1 MTLNRCFAALSGAL
15 ALTASATQAQTKCDI
30 NESKPSQVA
39 TAYLI
44 SQQVRANP
52 TNPKRWESY
61 KKVVKSLTEKGDAME
76 NPVGRNFELGK
87 IFFMIVEDSTT
98 PMMMKRGD
106 LGFVTNVDQLV
117 DVAALGDSVMKI
129 VEASNA
135 ECAAQTR
142 EWRRQRGWLRV
153 TQAANRTLV
162 ENKFDSAVYFAK
174 RSMMFD
180 PQAPYAYSI
189 LGSVAQKNNDMPTA
203 IAMMRKSADV
213 AAMDTIFADQ
223 RRLSLYNLGILVGS
237 QAEAATATAQQQV
250 DALKKPVT
258 RADSVRWKAARD
270 SILKPAQETQKR
282 LARESADALQTFL
295 KESPA
300 NDDLASSA
308 RSSLARM
315 LSVAGDTAGVT
326 RTYAA
331 VLANPTTYSEY
342 DLIQAGLAASRAG
355 RDEDAVKLFEAA
367 AVQNPYSRDALFNL
381 SASLFNSS
389 HYDRELPYIKRLI
402 DLDPNNPENY
412 RILAG
417 AYQGLSK
424 AEKNAKVKAALTDTL
439 VKSFEKYQKLP
450 TVVTFKSFIHNG
462 TSHTIV
468 GYVENR
474 DTTTQAAKNYVIPF
488 DFLDGAGKVVA
499 TQTVNVG
506 PVAPKEKKEFTV
518 KVDQGGIVSYRYAA
532 VK

>member
-15 ALTASATQAQTKCDI
+15 ALTASTVQAQTKCDI

-39 TAYLI
+39 TAYLM
-44 SQQVRANP
+44 SQQLRANP
-52 TNPKRWESY
+52 NNPKRWDTY
-61 KKVVKSLTEKGDAME
+61 KRVVKSLTEKGDAME
-76 NPVGRNFELGK
+76 NPIGRNYQLGK
-87 IFFMIVEDSTT
+87 IFFMIAEDSTT
-98 PMMMKRGD
+98 PLMVKRGD

-129 VEASNA
+129 VEASNP

-162 ENKFDSAVYFAK
+162 ESKFDSAAYYAK

-180 PQAPYAYSI
+180 PQTPYAYSI
-189 LGSVAQKNNDMPTA
+189 LGSVAQKNNDMTTA
-203 IAMMRKSADV
+203 VAMMRKSAEV
-213 AAMDTIFADQ
+213 AALDTIFADQ
-223 RRLSLYNLGILVGS
+223 RRLSLYNVGILVGS
-237 QAEAATATAQQQV
+237 QAEAATGA
-250 DALKKPVT
+250 
-258 RADSVRWKAARD
+258 
-270 SILKPAQETQKR
+270 EQKR
-282 LARESADALQTFL
+282 LAKESADALQTFL

-331 VLANPTTYSEY
+331 VLANPSTYSEY

-367 AVQNPYSRDALFNL
+367 AAQNPYSRDALFNV
-381 SASLFNSS
+381 SASLFNSG
-389 HYDRELPYIKRLI
+389 HYDRELPFVKRLI

-412 RILAG
+412 RIMAG

-424 AEKNAKVKAALTDTL
+424 VEKNAKVKAALTDTL
-439 VKSFEKYQKLP
+439 VKAFEKYQKLP

-462 TSHTIV
+462 TTHTVV

-474 DTTTQAAKNYVIPF
+474 DTTTKAPKNYVIPF
-488 DFLDGAGKVVA
+488 EFLDGTGKVIA

-518 KVDQGGIVSYRYAA
+518 KVDQSGIVSYRYASL
-532 VK
+532 K

>member
-15 ALTASATQAQTKCDI
+15 ALTAGAVQAQTKCDI

-39 TAYLI
+39 TAYLL
-44 SQQVRANP
+44 SQQLRANP
-52 TNPKRWESY
+52 SSPKRWDNY

-87 IFFMIVEDSTT
+87 VFFMVAEDSTT
-98 PMMMKRGD
+98 PIMVKRGD
-106 LGFVTNVDQLV
+106 LGFVTNVDQMV

-129 VEASNA
+129 VEASNP
-135 ECAAQTR
+135 ECATATR

-153 TQAANRTLV
+153 TQAASRSLNDS
-162 ENKFDSAVYFAK
+162 KFDSAAYYAK
-174 RSMMFD
+174 RSMLFD

-189 LGSVAQKNNDMPTA
+189 LASVAQKNNDMPTA
-203 IAMMRKSADV
+203 IAMTRKSVDV
-213 AAMDTIFADQ
+213 AALDTIFSDQ
-223 RRLSLYNLGILVGS
+223 RRLSLYNLGILVGT
-237 QAEAATATAQQQV
+237 QAEIAKGE
-250 DALKKPVT
+250 D
-258 RADSVRWKAARD
+258 
-270 SILKPAQETQKR
+270 QKR

-295 KESPA
+295 KEAPA
-300 NDDLASSA
+300 NDELASSA

-331 VLANPTTYSEY
+331 VLANPTAYNEY
-342 DLIQAGLAASRAG
+342 DLVQAGLAASRAG
-355 RDEDAVKLFEAA
+355 RDDDAVKLFEAA
-367 AVQNPYSRDALFNL
+367 ATQNPYSRDALFNL
-381 SASLFNSS
+381 SASLFNSG
-389 HYDRELPYIKRLI
+389 HYDRELPFIKRLI
-402 DLDPNNPENY
+402 ALDPNNPENY
-412 RILAG
+412 RIMAG

-424 AEKNAKVKAALTDTL
+424 AEKNVKVKTALTDTL

-462 TSHTIV
+462 TAHTIV
-468 GYVENR
+468 GAVENR
-474 DTTTQAAKNYVIPF
+474 DTTTKAAKTYVIPF
-488 DFLDGAGKVVA
+488 EFLDNTGSVVA

-532 VK
+532 LK

>member
-1 MTLNRCFAALSGAL
+1 
-15 ALTASATQAQTKCDI
+15 
-30 NESKPSQVA
+30 
-39 TAYLI
+39 
-44 SQQVRANP
+44 
-52 TNPKRWESY
+52 
-61 KKVVKSLTEKGDAME
+61 VKSLTEKGDAME

-87 IFFMIVEDSTT
+87 VFFLVAEDSTT
-98 PMMMKRGD
+98 PLMVKRGD

-129 VEASNA
+129 VEASNPD
-135 ECAAQTR
+135 CATVTR

-153 TQAANRTLV
+153 TQAANRTMT
-162 ENKFDSAVYFAK
+162 ENKLDSAAYYAK

-213 AAMDTIFADQ
+213 AALDTVFADQ

-237 QAEAATATAQQQV
+237 QAEAATG
-250 DALKKPVT
+250 
-258 RADSVRWKAARD
+258 AD
-270 SILKPAQETQKR
+270 QKR

-300 NDDLASSA
+300 GDELASSA

-331 VLANPTTYSEY
+331 VLASPSTYSEY

-355 RDEDAVKLFEAA
+355 RDDDAVKLFEAA
-367 AVQNPYSRDALFNL
+367 ATQNPYSRDALFNL

-412 RILAG
+412 RIMAG

-424 AEKNAKVKAALTDTL
+424 AEKNAKIKAALTDTL
-439 VKSFEKYQKLP
+439 VKAFEKYQKLP
-450 TVVTFKSFIHNG
+450 TVVSFKSFSHNG
-462 TSHTIV
+462 TTHTVV

-474 DTTTQAAKNYVIPF
+474 DTTTKTAKSYVIPF
-488 DFLDGAGKVVA
+488 EFLDGTGKVVA

-518 KVDQGGIVSYRYAA
+518 KVDQSGIASYRYAA